1 MPFSDRMKEFF
12 ETSAQV
18 SKEFVSK
25 AGAKA
30 QDFGEKG
37 YKASKD
43 FLQKAGAK
51 AQDLGEITVLKLDI
65 KQLEGQAQK
74 LIGRL
79 GTEVYSAL
87 VEHESPSVTPDTP
100 AIKAILSE
108 IAIVKEGIEK
118 REQELLSRKG

>member
-1 MPFSDRMKEFF
+1 MNFSDRMKEFF
-12 ETSAQV
+12 ETGAQA
-18 SKEFVSK
+18 SKDFVSK

-30 QDFGEKG
+30 QDFGEKS
-37 YKASKD
+37 YKVSKD

-51 AQDLGEITVLKLDI
+51 AQDLGETTVLKLDI

-87 VEHESPSVTPDTP
+87 VEHESPNISPDTP
-100 AIKAILSE
+100 AIKAILTE
-108 IAIVKEGIEK
+108 IAVVKEGIEK
-118 REQELLSRKG
+118 REQELQARKA

>member
-1 MPFSDRMKEFF
+1 MAFSDKMKDFF
-12 ETSAQV
+12 ETGALV

-25 AGAKA
+25 AGVKA
-30 QDFGEKG
+30 QDLGEKS

-51 AQDLGEITVLKLDI
+51 AQDLGETTVLKMEV

-87 VEHESPSVTPDTP
+87 VEHESSGITADTP
-100 AIKAILSE
+100 AIKAILAE
-108 IAIVKEGIEK
+108 IAAVKDAIEK
-118 REQELLSRKG
+118 RERELQDRKG